1 MLRRNQWCKNK
12 PGVKYHQWKMIN
24 KTALVLP
31 SDGYFHI
38 YFVMCVKFLFFY
50 IFFSEYNA
58 ETGFL
63 VVFLKNVFIYLL
75 CHLQESTDLF
85 YITAI
90 YPNITGFNCCC
101 FFWIVWLVNNSFTWI
116 MWLQVLQFW
125 YFTWC
130 LTDNKIHHQWIL
142 LLFLLGK
149 SQNVRKMHRNIS
161 SVKIQPSVQL

>member
-1 MLRRNQWCKNK
+1 MCYHQMGISTFTLSCVWSFYFSIFFFLNIMQKPASLLFFKKMFLFIYYVICKNL
-12 PGVKYHQWKMIN
+12 Q
-24 KTALVLP
+24 
-31 SDGYFHI
+31 I
-38 YFVMCVKFLFFY
+38 YFTLQPFIQTLPDL
-50 IFFSEYNA
+50 I
-58 ETGFL
+58 
-63 VVFLKNVFIYLL
+63 VF
-75 CHLQESTDLF
+75 C
-85 YITAI
+85 
-90 YPNITGFNCCC
+90 
-101 FFWIVWLVNNSFTWI
+101 FWIVWLVNNSFTWI

>member
-1 MLRRNQWCKNK
+1 MC
-12 PGVKYHQWKMIN
+12 YHQMGISTFTLSCVW
-24 KTALVLP
+24 
-31 SDGYFHI
+31 SFYFSI
-38 YFVMCVKFLFFY
+38 FFFLNIMQKPASLLFFK
-50 IFFSEYNA
+50 
-58 ETGFL
+58 
-63 VVFLKNVFIYLL
+63 KNVFIYLL

-101 FFWIVWLVNNSFTWI
+101 FWIVWLVNNSFTWI

-125 YFTWC
+125 YVTWC